1 MTGIMNRALKKAKAT
16 EKMKKEV
23 IEVLVK
29 SMEDK
34 EKEKVALSDAITL
47 RLRQYVEEKNA
58 LAEKANKEIE
68 EFNVMYEEYEA
79 ICKNLGLS
87 PETVW
92 ADGKEQEHEM

>member
-47 RLRQYVEEKNA
+47 RLIQYV
-58 LAEKANKEIE
+58 
-68 EFNVMYEEYEA
+68 
-79 ICKNLGLS
+79 
-87 PETVW
+87 
-92 ADGKEQEHEM
+92 